1 MHNVSGGACRN
12 HNAYG
17 RQLYLKHCK
26 DEIPH
31 GFDLLPVVSSVVGYA
46 QAIMSIVWWT
56 LCLLPAITR
65 IPFLKPSSVHK
76 AWHGLCVLRVRIAQF
91 YLKHTL
97 RRSVLRGAVL
107 GSYQTFTRLQDSVL
121 FDKGFLKKP

>member
-1 MHNVSGGACRN
+1 MHNVAGGMTACRN
-12 HNAYG
+12 HNG

-46 QAIMSIVWWT
+46 QAIMSKVWWT

-76 AWHGLCVLRVRIAQF
+76 AWRGLCVSRVRIVQF